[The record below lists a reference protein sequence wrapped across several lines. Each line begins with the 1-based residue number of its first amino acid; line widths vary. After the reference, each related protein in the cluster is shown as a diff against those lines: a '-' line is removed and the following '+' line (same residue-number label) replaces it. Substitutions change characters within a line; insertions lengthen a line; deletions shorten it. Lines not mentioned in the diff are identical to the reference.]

1 VTNFDL
7 SVQVFLV
14 LAVIL
19 AAIRAIGAL
28 ARLLGQ
34 PQVVGEMIA
43 GVALGPSLFG
53 LLAPELHASLFP
65 QPVLT
70 VLYCMA
76 QVGLALY
83 MFMVGLELR
92 TDLIRSRIRGAVG
105 VSLAGILAPFALGG
119 LIAAWI
125 LPRGD
130 LFTEGVRLGHA
141 VLFLG
146 SAMSITAFPM
156 LARIL
161 YERKL
166 TATGY
171 GTLSLAAGS
180 LDDAAAWC
188 LLALVLASFKAD
200 PAIAAWAVGGGAG
213 YALAVLGPGR
223 RLLRALGAAV
233 ERAGGLSAGRF
244 SAVLLG
250 VMAAAWL
257 TDRMGVYAVFGAFL
271 LGAAM
276 PRGTLSLELERRIG
290 PLTTSLLL
298 PLFFVYSGL
307 QTRID
312 LIGGTE
318 LLAITAVV
326 LLAAILGKGLACGL
340 AARLSGEG
348 WRQSVAIGALMNA
361 RGLMELILLNIGL
374 ERGLITPALFSI
386 LVTMAV
392 ATTLMATPIF
402 SAVGAGRG
410 LADSARPV
418 RMPLEAPLV
427 DA

>member
-1 VTNFDL
+1 MTNFEI
-7 SVQVFLV
+7 SIQVFLL

-19 AAIRAIGAL
+19 AAIRVVGWL
-28 ARLLGQ
+28 ARALGQ

-53 LLAPELHASLFP
+53 LLAPETHAALFTKP
-65 QPVLT
+65 AMT

-92 TDLIRSRIRGAVG
+92 VDLIGARIRGAAG
-105 VSLAGILAPFALGG
+105 VSAAGIFVPFALGA
-119 LIAAWI
+119 LIAVWV

-141 VLFLG
+141 VVFLG

-161 YERKL
+161 YERNL
-166 TATGY
+166 TGTSY

-188 LLALVLASFKAD
+188 LLALVLASFKDD
-200 PAIAAWAVGGGAG
+200 PAIAAYAVGGAAVYG
-213 YALAVLGPGR
+213 LVVLGPGR
-223 RLLRALGAAV
+223 ALLRRLGTAV
-233 ERAGGLSAGRF
+233 ERAGEVTPRVF
-244 SAVLLG
+244 SFVLMLLMLG
-250 VMAAAWL
+250 AWV
-257 TDRMGVYAVFGAFL
+257 TDYTGVYAVFGAFI

-276 PRGTLSLELERRIG
+276 PRGELPRELERRIE
-290 PLTTSLLL
+290 PLTTNFLL

-307 QTRID
+307 NTHINVLD
-312 LIGGTE
+312 TPE
-318 LLAITAVV
+318 LWAVAAV
-326 LLAAILGKGLACGL
+326 ILLAAVLGKGLACGL
-340 AARLSGEG
+340 VARLSGEG

-374 ERGLITPALFSI
+374 ERNLITPALFSI
-386 LVTMAV
+386 LVIMAIV
-392 ATTLMATPIF
+392 TTLMATPIF
-402 SAVGAGRG
+402 TLVGAGRG
-410 LADSARPV
+410 LGDSGPPLSIPLQRP
-418 RMPLEAPLV
+418 LLDE
-427 DA
+427 